1 MINRPG
7 LVHKLNLIVRNIKVI
22 GLMVKETARELRV
35 ILMVRNTKVF
45 GLIT

>member
-1 MINRPG
+1 ME
-7 LVHKLNLIVRNIKVI
+7 RNIKVI
-22 GLMVKETARELRV
+22 RLMVKETARELRV